1 MDVRTLA
8 LVVLVGV
15 FFLAMIMSS
24 SFTTR
29 LLIVMVAVLGVLVAF
44 KSNMLEPG
52 SMTVSE
58 ESSYKT
64 VTIDEGFK
72 EDVWECGNCLTIEIE
87 QVFDEKKPFP
97 ACPRCGST
105 SRGRSDKHVY
115 SVFLLVDGG
124 RELMYK
130 YFTYSK

>member
-1 MDVRTLA
+1 MSTHILL
-8 LVVLVGV
+8 LVVFAGV
-15 FFLAMIMSS
+15 FFLAMILSS

-29 LLIVMVAVLGVLVAF
+29 LLVVMLTLLVILVAIN
-44 KSNMLEPG
+44 SNLLEPAG
-52 SMTVSE
+52 MEVSE
-58 ESSYKT
+58 ESFKIMI
-64 VTIDEGFK
+64 VDEGFK

-97 ACPRCGST
+97 VCPRCGST
-105 SRGRSDKHVY
+105 SRGRSDKHIY
-115 SVFLLVDGG
+115 SVFLLVDGE